1 MLDWGFELKTLG
13 ISCFIE
19 LLIDKAEIITKV
31 KKKKKKKN
39 LNVISHLP
47 LFFIINDFIGFFLVS
62 LLNYYYIT
70 NWLPCH
76 WYIVCLVYYY

>member
-1 MLDWGFELKTLG
+1 MLEYWGFELKTLG

-19 LLIDKAEIITKV
+19 LLIDKVEIITKV
-31 KKKKKKKN
+31 KKKKI
-39 LNVISHLP
+39 LMLYHTFLY
-47 LFFIINDFIGFFLVS
+47 FFIINDFIGLFLVS

-76 WYIVCLVYYY
+76 WYIICLVYYY